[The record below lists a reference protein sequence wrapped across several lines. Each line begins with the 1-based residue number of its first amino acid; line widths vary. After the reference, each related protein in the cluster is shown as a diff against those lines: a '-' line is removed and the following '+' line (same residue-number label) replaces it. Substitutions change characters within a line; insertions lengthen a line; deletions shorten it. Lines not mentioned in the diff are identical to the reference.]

1 MALTLSELPYA
12 LDALAPY
19 ISKETLETH
28 YRQHHRAYI
37 DKANAL
43 IDGTRLAS
51 LSLEHLVREA
61 RRPSA
66 LRVLFNNA
74 AQAWNHGFF
83 WQSLRSGAGGPPHG
97 PIADRVRSDF
107 GSYERLADDL
117 ATSAKSLFGSGWVW
131 LVLDRTRLRI
141 VQTSN
146 ADTPLTD
153 NLRPLLTIDVWE
165 HAYYLDYRNRRDAYV
180 RSVIDHLLNWDFAN
194 QNLVRYESSSA
205 A

>member
-1 MALTLSELPYA
+1 MALTLPDLPYA

-19 ISKETLETH
+19 ISKETMETH
-28 YRQHHRAYI
+28 YRQHHRAYV

-43 IDGTRLAS
+43 VDGTRLAS
-51 LSLEHLVREA
+51 LSLEQLVKEA
-61 RRPSA
+61 RRQGA

-83 WQSLRSGAGGPPHG
+83 WQSLRPGAGGPPNG
-97 PIADRVRSDF
+97 PIADRIRSDF

-131 LVLDRTRLRI
+131 LALDRTRLRI

-153 NLRPLLTIDVWE
+153 NFRPLLTIDVWE

-194 QNLVRYESSSA
+194 HNLVHYEASSA